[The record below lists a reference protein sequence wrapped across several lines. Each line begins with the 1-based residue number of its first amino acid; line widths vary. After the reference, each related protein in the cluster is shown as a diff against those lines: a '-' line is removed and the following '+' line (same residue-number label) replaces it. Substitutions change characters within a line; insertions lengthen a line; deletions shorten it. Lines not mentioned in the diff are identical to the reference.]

1 VKQNVVRRKRFTLMP
16 AIAIAAL
23 GLMVAI
29 PSLSNMKLEAA
40 TAQRYAIVQVR
51 PGDTL
56 WGIAAK
62 HSAQGTDVSQI
73 VDEISDVN
81 HLQAGALQ
89 PGQRL
94 RIPE

>member
-1 VKQNVVRRKRFTLMP
+1 MVRRKRFTLMP

-23 GLMVAI
+23 ALMVAL
-29 PSLSNMKLEAA
+29 PTLSSVRLYAA
-40 TAQRYAIVQVR
+40 TAQRYAVVQVR

-56 WGIAAK
+56 WSIAAK
-62 HSAQGTDVSQI
+62 HAAAGSDVSQL

-81 HLQAGALQ
+81 HLQAGSLQ
-89 PGQRL
+89 PGEKL

>member
-1 VKQNVVRRKRFTLMP
+1 MP

-23 GLMVAI
+23 GLMVAL
-29 PSLSNMKLEAA
+29 PSLSSMRLEAA
-40 TAQRYAIVQVR
+40 TAPRYAVVHVQ

-56 WGIAAK
+56 WGIAAR
-62 HSAQGTDVSQI
+62 HSQPGADISQL
-73 VDEISDVN
+73 VDEISEVN
-81 HLQAGALQ
+81 HLQAGSLQ

>member
-1 VKQNVVRRKRFTLMP
+1 MP

-23 GLMVAI
+23 GLMVAL
-29 PSLSNMKLEAA
+29 PSLSSMKLEAA
-40 TAQRYAIVQVR
+40 TAQRYATVEVR

-56 WGIAAK
+56 WSIAAK
-62 HSAQGTDVSQI
+62 HVAQGTDVSQL

-81 HLQAGALQ
+81 HLQAGSLQ

>member
-1 VKQNVVRRKRFTLMP
+1 MVRRKRFTLMP

-23 GLMVAI
+23 GLLVAL
-29 PSLSNMKLEAA
+29 PSLSSMRLEAA
-40 TAQRYAIVQVR
+40 TAQRYAVVRVQ

-62 HSAQGTDVSQI
+62 HAAQGTDLSQL

-81 HLQAGALQ
+81 HLQAGSLQ

>member
-1 VKQNVVRRKRFTLMP
+1 MVRRKRFTLMP

-23 GLMVAI
+23 GLVVGL
-29 PSLSNMKLEAA
+29 PSLSGTRLYAA
-40 TAQRYAIVQVR
+40 TPQRYAVVQVR

-62 HSAQGTDVSQI
+62 HAAAGTDISQL
-73 VDEISDVN
+73 VDEISDAN
-81 HLQAGALQ
+81 HLEAGSLQ
-89 PGQRL
+89 PGERL

>member
-1 VKQNVVRRKRFTLMP
+1 MP

-23 GLMVAI
+23 GLVVAL
-29 PSLSNMKLEAA
+29 PTLSSSRLYAA
-40 TAQRYAIVQVR
+40 TTQRYAVVHVK

-56 WGIAAK
+56 WGIAAR
-62 HSAQGTDVSQI
+62 HAAQGTDVSQL
-73 VDEISDVN
+73 VDEISEAN
-81 HLQAGALQ
+81 HLQAGSLQ

>member
-1 VKQNVVRRKRFTLMP
+1 MVRRKRFTLMP
-16 AIAIAAL
+16 AIALAAL

-29 PSLSNMKLEAA
+29 PSLSSMKLEAG
-40 TAQRYAIVQVR
+40 TAQRYAVVQVR

-62 HSAQGTDVSQI
+62 YAGQGADVSQL
-73 VDEISDVN
+73 VDQISDVN
-81 HLQAGALQ
+81 HLQAGSLQ

>member
-1 VKQNVVRRKRFTLMP
+1 MVRRKRFTLMP

-23 GLMVAI
+23 GLMVAL
-29 PSLSNMKLEAA
+29 PTLSSMRLYAA
-40 TAQRYAIVQVR
+40 TAQHYAVVQVR

-56 WGIAAK
+56 WGIAEEHA
-62 HSAQGTDVSQI
+62 AAGTDVSQL

-81 HLQAGALQ
+81 HLQAGSLQ